1 MICLVV
7 EELKEHSTVPVINAL
22 SDMHHPLQILAD
34 FMTIQERFG
43 MDLNGLKISWVGD
56 GNNVL
61 HDIMLGAP
69 LLGISCNVATPPS
82 YEPAPDIIQQT
93 QAAAQQYG
101 TQFQAFNDPLEAVND
116 TSIVFTDTWISMG
129 QEEERLEKLRAF
141 SGYQVTNELMRKGK
155 AKDDWCFMHCLPRHE
170 EEVDDEVFYSDRS
183 LVFDEAENRMYT
195 VMAVTC
201 AMLGL
206 TKL

>member
-1 MICLVV
+1 M

-43 MDLNGLKISWVGD
+43 MDVGQLNISWVGD

-69 LLGISCNVATPPS
+69 LLGMNCRIATPQG
-82 YEPAPDIIQQT
+82 YEPNASVLEET
-93 QAAAQQYG
+93 NKAVQQYG
-101 TQFQAFNDPLEAVND
+101 TTFEASNDPLHAVKD
-116 TSIVFTDTWISMG
+116 ASIVFTDTWISMG
-129 QEEERLEKLRAF
+129 QEEERNEKLRAF
-141 SGYQVTNELMRKGK
+141 SGYQVTHEMMKNGG
-155 AKDDWCFMHCLPRHE
+155 AKEDWCFMHCLPRHE
-170 EEVDDEVFYSDRS
+170 EEVDDAVFYSDRS
-183 LVFDEAENRMYT
+183 LVFGEAENRMYT